1 MTTPQSQ
8 QPFLSLHTAV
18 VLLIA
23 FIIGVVL
30 GTLTLLT
37 GSPVAAAVAA
47 GLTSAGASIPPLH
60 THIR

>member
-1 MTTPQSQ
+1 MTTPQNP

-23 FIIGVVL
+23 FVIGTVMGV
-30 GTLTLLT
+30 LTLLT
-37 GSPVAAAVAA
+37 GAPTAAAIAA
-47 GLTSAGASIPPLH
+47 GITSAGATIPTLH